1 MSHLSTFLIY
11 YSRDFFRPDIDSNDV
26 PAHRFLRSV
35 HNIVIERGW
44 LRLRSLWG
52 DNVYLEYMKGIE
64 AGLYDENNEVH

>member
-11 YSRDFFRPDIDSNDV
+11 YSRDFFHPDIDSNDV

>member
-1 MSHLSTFLIY
+1 MSHLWTFLIY
-11 YSRDFFRPDIDSNDV
+11 YSRDFFCPDIDSNDV
-26 PAHRFLRSV
+26 PAHCFLRSV

-52 DNVYLEYMKGIE
+52 DNVYLKYVKGIE